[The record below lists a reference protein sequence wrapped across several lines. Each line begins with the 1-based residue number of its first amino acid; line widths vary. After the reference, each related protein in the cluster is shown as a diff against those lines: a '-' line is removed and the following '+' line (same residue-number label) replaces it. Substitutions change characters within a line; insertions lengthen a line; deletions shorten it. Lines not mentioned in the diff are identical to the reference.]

1 MGGAVVGLNDVDGG
15 EGDVLGDLGLGDV
28 QGARGLG
35 LQRVVGGHVVG
46 AGHDLEVVAERA
58 VVVAHLGA
66 RELVADGGRLA
77 GDHVVEGV
85 LAVLGVGLA
94 GVGLLGGPA
103 LARDGH
109 LALADF
115 SKTVLNLSDV
125 VQTCY
130 IYTRPINLHIGFIK
144 RGQFFTS
151 IDHLTGAIRQLDCIR
166 AYDHLMTW

>member
-1 MGGAVVGLNDVDGG
+1 MRVTYWAIS
-15 EGDVLGDLGLGDV
+15 DLVMSGS
-28 QGARGLG
+28 RGLG

-94 GVGLLGGPA
+94 GVGLLGGQP
-103 LARDGH
+103 
-109 LALADF
+109 
-115 SKTVLNLSDV
+115 S
-125 VQTCY
+125 
-130 IYTRPINLHIGFIK
+130 P
-144 RGQFFTS
+144 
-151 IDHLTGAIRQLDCIR
+151 
-166 AYDHLMTW
+166 